1 MLMLQYKFLFLILN
15 SHSLNRTLKTH
26 FRRSNV
32 SQLNLL
38 CTHARPTAATK
49 GRKGGEQHKRQKKE
63 TKEDPKERSSRGE
76 QSKVNE

>member
-49 GRKGGEQHKRQKKE
+49 GRKGGAQHKRQKKE
-63 TKEDPKERSSRGE
+63 TKEDPKKEAEESRA
-76 QSKVNE
+76 K

>member
-49 GRKGGEQHKRQKKE
+49 GRKGGAQHKRQKKE
-63 TKEDPKERSSRGE
+63 TKKKTQKKEAEESRA
-76 QSKVNE
+76 K